1 MKKKVVLVYI
11 SLSGNTES
19 FIAKL
24 KKQLETSYESNVEVV
39 HVKELIK
46 KDIPFFNIEKKYI
59 AFLPTYLE
67 GGNGRENGNIEI
79 LTTPLG
85 DFIEYGSNSSNCLG
99 IIGSGNKNFNNQ
111 YCLTAK
117 QYSERFGFPILDNY
131 ELRGT
136 PKDVARNAKRIV
148 DLYS

>member
-1 MKKKVVLVYI
+1 M
-11 SLSGNTES
+11 
-19 FIAKL
+19 
-24 KKQLETSYESNVEVV
+24 V

-46 KDIPFFNIEKKYI
+46 KDIPFFNIEQKYI
-59 AFLPTYLE
+59 AFPPTYLE

-85 DFIEYGSNSSNCLG
+85 DFIEYGSNSSNCFG

-117 QYSERFGFPILDNY
+117 QYSKRFGFPVLDNY

-136 PKDVARNAKRIV
+136 PKDVARIAKRIV